1 MMYLS
6 QLDCCSVLGI
16 DPKTLRHWM
25 RQAQLQ
31 FAPHPTDARL
41 KCLTQAQVQQL
52 AAQHARPLP
61 WPTPASLPQASPPVE
76 RQVTLTDLAT
86 LTQHLAHLQRS
97 LITLQEQVTALMLE
111 VARDWQR
118 LGVLEALVQPLLAS
132 APLPTLV
139 HPVVVEAPATGSP
152 PLGQRLL
159 PAEVRARSRVTPL
172 IEYGAEARSVLVCP
186 REGTL
191 PFAPD
196 SPEWFDWLASLIS
209 FCFVGPQGRRERPPR
224 YRARAAHAQLA
235 RLSHHPSARLQVL
248 PGHHRS
254 PDPGCPGAGG
264 HHPAGVRERA
274 LSRGAASCPHPLLVP
289 HKCNCSGQNSRVKRV
304 SFKNGCTR

>member
-1 MMYLS
+1 MTYLS

-25 RQAQLQ
+25 RQARLQ
-31 FAPHPTDARL
+31 FVPHPTDARL

-61 WPTPASLPQASPPVE
+61 WPTPTGGPQASPPVE
-76 RQVTLTDLAT
+76 SQATRTDLAT
-86 LTQHLAHLQRS
+86 LTQHLADLQRS
-97 LITLQEQVTALMLE
+97 LITLQEQVTALVLE
-111 VARDWQR
+111 VARDRQR

-139 HPVVVEAPATGSP
+139 HAVVGEEPATGSP

-172 IEYGAEARSVLVCP
+172 IEYGAQGSYVLVCP
-186 REGTL
+186 HEGTL

-196 SPEWFDWLASLIS
+196 SPEWFDWLATLIS
-209 FCFVGPQGRRERPPR
+209 FRFVGPQGRFHAHRDTEHGRHTRSWRAYRTIHQHAYRYYLGTTDHLTLAALEQAAATLQSYGDER
-224 YRARAAHAQLA
+224 
-235 RLSHHPSARLQVL
+235 
-248 PGHHRS
+248 
-254 PDPGCPGAGG
+254 
-264 HHPAGVRERA
+264 
-274 LSRGAASCPHPLLVP
+274 
-289 HKCNCSGQNSRVKRV
+289 
-304 SFKNGCTR
+304 

>member
-61 WPTPASLPQASPPVE
+61 WPTSAGLPQASPLVE
-76 RQVTLTDLAT
+76 HQATLTDMAT
-86 LTQHLAHLQRS
+86 LTQHLAHLQHS
-97 LITLQEQVTALMLE
+97 IITLQEQVTALVLE
-111 VARDWQR
+111 VARDRQR

-132 APLPTLV
+132 APLPALV
-139 HPVVVEAPATGSP
+139 HPALVEEPATGSP
-152 PLGQRLL
+152 PLSQRLL

-172 IEYGAEARSVLVCP
+172 IEYGAEARYVLVCP
-186 REGTL
+186 REGAL
-191 PFAPD
+191 PFVPD
-196 SPEWFDWLASLIS
+196 SPEWFDWLATLIS
-209 FCFVGPQGRRERPPR
+209 FRFVGPQGRFHAHRDTEHGRHTRSWRAYRTIHQHAYRYYLGTTDHLTLAALEQAAATLQSHGDER
-224 YRARAAHAQLA
+224 
-235 RLSHHPSARLQVL
+235 
-248 PGHHRS
+248 
-254 PDPGCPGAGG
+254 
-264 HHPAGVRERA
+264 
-274 LSRGAASCPHPLLVP
+274 
-289 HKCNCSGQNSRVKRV
+289 
-304 SFKNGCTR
+304 

>member
-61 WPTPASLPQASPPVE
+61 WPTPEALPQASPPVE
-76 RQVTLTDLAT
+76 SQATLTDVAT
-86 LTQHLAHLQRS
+86 LTQHLAHLQR
-97 LITLQEQVTALMLE
+97 LMITLQEQVTALVLE
-111 VARDWQR
+111 VARDRQR

-139 HPVVVEAPATGSP
+139 HPVVEEESATGSP

-172 IEYGAEARSVLVCP
+172 IEYGAQGGYVLVCP
-186 REGTL
+186 REGAL
-191 PFAPD
+191 PFVPD
-196 SPEWFDWLASLIS
+196 SPEWFDWLSTLIS
-209 FCFVGPQGRRERPPR
+209 FRFVGPQGRFHAHRDTEHGRHTRSWRAYRTIHQHAYRYYLGTTDHLTLAALEQAAATLQSHGDER
-224 YRARAAHAQLA
+224 
-235 RLSHHPSARLQVL
+235 
-248 PGHHRS
+248 
-254 PDPGCPGAGG
+254 
-264 HHPAGVRERA
+264 
-274 LSRGAASCPHPLLVP
+274 
-289 HKCNCSGQNSRVKRV
+289 
-304 SFKNGCTR
+304 